1 MPIRVNIPVR
11 HKGMYF
17 ESGSV
22 VSDADMDAKS
32 QARLVENGV
41 AEYVT
46 TEKPAPQKKGKKG
59 DA

>member
-1 MPIRVNIPVR
+1 
-11 HKGMYF
+11 MYF